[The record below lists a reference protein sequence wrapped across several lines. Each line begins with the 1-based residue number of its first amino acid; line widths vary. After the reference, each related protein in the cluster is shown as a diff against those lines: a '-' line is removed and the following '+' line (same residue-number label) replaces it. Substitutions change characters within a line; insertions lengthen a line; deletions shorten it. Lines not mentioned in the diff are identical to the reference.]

1 MRGPGFRADA
11 LIRATKLQKSEEKTV
26 NKYLLAGAV
35 AALALAAGV
44 AGASAEDTLKLAV
57 GQRGN
62 WDTSISEVGQLAGI
76 FKKHGLV
83 LEIVYTSGAGETQ
96 QAVISGSVDIGVAAG
111 VMGVFGAFSKGA
123 PVRVIGAE
131 TTGANDLYWYVR
143 VDSPIKSLKDTDGKT
158 LGYSTNGSSTHG
170 IVTAFMHEYHLKAIP
185 TSVGSPSAS
194 LTAVMSGQIDV
205 GWAAP
210 PFGLDQLDAKQI
222 RVIATGNDA
231 AAFKGQTVRL
241 NIANT
246 QSLATK
252 KDAIDLYMKAYRETV
267 DYLYGDPNALKV
279 YADWLK
285 ISEEKAKRTRD
296 GFFPKESV
304 NPDKIVGLDV
314 IVHDA
319 VTLKFTAAELTQAQL
334 AELIQIPPR

>member
-1 MRGPGFRADA
+1 
-11 LIRATKLQKSEEKTV
+11 V

-35 AALALAAGV
+35 AALALCAGV

-131 TTGANDLYWYVR
+131 TTGANDLYWYVKP
-143 VDSPIKSLKDTDGKT
+143 DSPIKSLKDTDGKT

-246 QSLATK
+246 QSLAAK
-252 KDAIDLYMKAYRETV
+252 KDAIVRYMKAYRETV

-304 NPDKIVGLDV
+304 NPDNIVGLDV